1 VRSIQDAISDL
12 AAQAKA
18 IEPLVELPPPVPSIA

>member
-1 VRSIQDAISDL
+1 MVEGEGDAEVARVAEDL

-18 IEPLVELPPPVPSIA
+18 IQLS